1 MSPFSILK
9 AFNPYYFLSSYY
21 FFLYFVLYYS
31 TQQYLK
37 FILGNSGPLSSL
49 FLILAILGQVPEPF
63 TAKA

>member
-21 FFLYFVLYYS
+21 FFLYFVLHYS